1 MTNRKKKLRLIQLS
15 LLIIGSVVFFYSYSQ
30 IDRDSSSNDNYKKL
44 NKNKNLLSEK
54 ENNSDTFYNIQYSGI
69 DLAGNRYILK
79 SEEAIMNKND
89 QKLVNMKKVDANFY
103 FKDNTVLKVTSEKGL
118 YNNESLDMIFEV
130 DVKAHYLESK
140 LSSQKAEY
148 LNSKSFLI
156 ISKEVKL
163 IDPKGN
169 INADKVLLDINN
181 KRLNIEAFKNDRINA
196 NINLKW
202 KKVLEY

>member
-196 NINLKW
+196 NINLK
-202 KKVLEY
+202 

>member
-103 FKDNTVLKVTSEKGL
+103 FKDNTVLNVTSEKGL

-196 NINLKW
+196 NINLK
-202 KKVLEY
+202 

>member
-1 MTNRKKKLRLIQLS
+1 
-15 LLIIGSVVFFYSYSQ
+15 
-30 IDRDSSSNDNYKKL
+30 
-44 NKNKNLLSEK
+44 
-54 ENNSDTFYNIQYSGI
+54 
-69 DLAGNRYILK
+69 
-79 SEEAIMNKND
+79 MNKND

-196 NINLKW
+196 NINLK
-202 KKVLEY
+202 

>member
-103 FKDNTVLKVTSEKGL
+103 FKDNTVLNVTSEKGL